1 MLNPRFKGA
10 QPIDV
15 FVVPVGRWSD
25 GSAGYVGPLHLEAVH
40 PSISLRVPGSRKE
53 RAGGSIMSAREI
65 QDQKTIA
72 REMFV
77 QQAAHA
83 NADVS
88 ASPLRGA
95 TICSTKSRRGYTL
108 ESTADEFCEAA
119 DASLLPVIRVDAAD
133 LMRVLRQLE
142 VIAKRQAPRIAFKAK
157 GSILLLDLADIL
169 AVQAEGNYVS
179 LQHRPNPY
187 LVHESLSSMAEKL
200 KPYGFIRIHRSVVV
214 NISAVEEIQPLP
226 TGEYRLRVKGGKEYL
241 VTRTYKHN
249 LRDLAQLWVGSER
262 LCGQQTAR
270 GITSLFHRSI
280 PDRPSRKVNS

>member
-1 MLNPRFKGA
+1 
-10 QPIDV
+10 
-15 FVVPVGRWSD
+15 
-25 GSAGYVGPLHLEAVH
+25 
-40 PSISLRVPGSRKE
+40 
-53 RAGGSIMSAREI
+53 MSARDI
-65 QDQKTIA
+65 PDQKAIA
-72 REMFV
+72 REMFI
-77 QQAAHA
+77 QQAARA

-95 TICSTKSRRGYTL
+95 TICSTKSRRDPTL
-108 ESTADEFCEAA
+108 ESTADELCEAA
-119 DASLLPVIRVDAAD
+119 DTSMLPVIRVDAAN
-133 LMRVLRQLE
+133 LMPVLLQLE
-142 VIAKRQAPRIAFKAK
+142 AVAKRQAPRIAFKAK

-179 LQHRPNPY
+179 LRNRTNSY

-262 LCGQQTAR
+262 LPG
-270 GITSLFHRSI
+270 
-280 PDRPSRKVNS
+280 

>member
-1 MLNPRFKGA
+1 
-10 QPIDV
+10 
-15 FVVPVGRWSD
+15 
-25 GSAGYVGPLHLEAVH
+25 
-40 PSISLRVPGSRKE
+40 
-53 RAGGSIMSAREI
+53 MSAREI
-65 QDQKTIA
+65 QDQKAIA

-95 TICSTKSRRGYTL
+95 TICSTKSRRDYTL

-119 DASLLPVIRVDAAD
+119 DTSLLPVIRVDAAN

-169 AVQAEGNYVS
+169 ALQAEGNYVS
-179 LQHRPNPY
+179 LQQIIPIQSNRLLRPNPY

-262 LCGQQTAR
+262 LCG
-270 GITSLFHRSI
+270 
-280 PDRPSRKVNS
+280 

>member
-1 MLNPRFKGA
+1 
-10 QPIDV
+10 
-15 FVVPVGRWSD
+15 
-25 GSAGYVGPLHLEAVH
+25 
-40 PSISLRVPGSRKE
+40 
-53 RAGGSIMSAREI
+53 MSAREI
-65 QDQKTIA
+65 QDEKAIA

-83 NADVS
+83 SADVS
-88 ASPLRGA
+88 TSPLRGA
-95 TICSTKSRRGYTL
+95 TICSTKSRRDYTL
-108 ESTADEFCEAA
+108 ESPAEDGFYELADT
-119 DASLLPVIRVDAAD
+119 SLFPATRVDAAN

-157 GSILLLDLADIL
+157 GGILLLDLADIL

-214 NISAVEEIQPLP
+214 NISAVEKIQPLP

-262 LCGQQTAR
+262 LCG
-270 GITSLFHRSI
+270 
-280 PDRPSRKVNS
+280 

>member
-1 MLNPRFKGA
+1 
-10 QPIDV
+10 
-15 FVVPVGRWSD
+15 
-25 GSAGYVGPLHLEAVH
+25 
-40 PSISLRVPGSRKE
+40 
-53 RAGGSIMSAREI
+53 MSAREI
-65 QDQKTIA
+65 QDQKAIT

-95 TICSTKSRRGYTL
+95 TICSTKSRRDYTL
-108 ESTADEFCEAA
+108 ESSADGFSEAA
-119 DASLLPVIRVDAAD
+119 DTSLLPAIRVAAAN
-133 LMRVLRQLE
+133 LTRVLRRLE

-157 GSILLLDLADIL
+157 GRILLLDLADIL
-169 AVQAEGNYVS
+169 TVQAEGNYVS
-179 LQHRPNPY
+179 LRPRTNPY
-187 LVHESLSSMAEKL
+187 LVHESLSSMTEKL

-226 TGEYRLRVKGGKEYL
+226 TGEYRLRVKGGKQYL

-262 LCGQQTAR
+262 LCG
-270 GITSLFHRSI
+270 
-280 PDRPSRKVNS
+280 

>member
-1 MLNPRFKGA
+1 
-10 QPIDV
+10 
-15 FVVPVGRWSD
+15 
-25 GSAGYVGPLHLEAVH
+25 
-40 PSISLRVPGSRKE
+40 
-53 RAGGSIMSAREI
+53 MSAREM

-72 REMFV
+72 SEMFV
-77 QQAAHA
+77 PQAARA
-83 NADVS
+83 SADLS

-95 TICSTKSRRGYTL
+95 TIGSTKSGWDYTL
-108 ESTADEFCEAA
+108 ESTAEGFYETA
-119 DASLLPVIRVDAAD
+119 DASLPPVNRVDAAN

-142 VIAKRQAPRIAFKAK
+142 VIAKRLAPRIAFKAN

-179 LQHRPNPY
+179 LLPRTNPY

-200 KPYGFIRIHRSVVV
+200 KPYGFIRIHRSVIV
-214 NISAVEEIQPLP
+214 NISAVEKIQPLP

-262 LCGQQTAR
+262 LFG
-270 GITSLFHRSI
+270 
-280 PDRPSRKVNS
+280 